1 MANNVYD
8 TGAEEGSSSS
18 IISTSTKKSTRGG
31 KRPGTGGSK
40 SIFAGGKRRFD
51 PNTGWP
57 TCYGDK
63 CDATA
68 KKISIHTTE
77 EGGYDLAPVCHDC
90 AKKGEAKGMI
100 TKPLTAATYEAFK
113 RHDEQGFVPGS
124 IHGERKRIVEEP
136 SGRKRVREVTK
147 FTSTS
152 PQTRMAALEARIR
165 EADPSGPTGTSV
177 YIPKKTSSPV
187 LTGPDTK
194 MGPEGGEKPSGWYT
208 AKERQTPIVG
218 ADPRI
223 ITRQRFRN
231 SQAGP
236 LQQLYTERHLEN
248 LKRRRTPEQA
258 AGLLSNFLDWTSTKS
273 LEKTNK
279 KNKK

>member
-8 TGAEEGSSSS
+8 TGAEEGVSSS

-57 TCYGDK
+57 TCYGDN

-68 KKISIHTTE
+68 KKISVHPTE

-90 AKKGEAKGMI
+90 AKKGEAKGML
-100 TKPLTAATYEAFK
+100 TKPLTTATYEVFK
-113 RHDEQGFVPGS
+113 RHDEKGFVPGS

-136 SGRKRVREVTK
+136 SGRKRVREATK
-147 FTSTS
+147 LTSTS
-152 PQTRMAALEARIR
+152 RQTRMAALEARIR

-187 LTGPDTK
+187 SIGPDTK
-194 MGPEGGEKPSGWYT
+194 MGPEGGEKPAGWYT
-208 AKERQTPIVG
+208 AKERQTPVVG
-218 ADPRI
+218 ANPMM
-223 ITRQRFRN
+223 ITEG
-231 SQAGP
+231 SGP
-236 LQQLYTERHLEN
+236 LQDLYRERHLEN
-248 LKRRRTPEQA
+248 LRGRRTPEQA
-258 AGLLSNFLDWTSTKS
+258 AGIVSNFLDWASTKS